1 MDAEELLRSLGATG
15 KLKGFF
21 YAVYMVER
29 VQKDPMAT
37 SLITKCLYPEVAK
50 HFGISPGAV
59 ERNLRTVIKAV
70 YVKRNYEIEIA
81 FNVSFEEFQAIYLEP
96 ENEDEGS
103 GATLLALTEKPGQTA
118 KTA

>member
-21 YAVYMVER
+21 YAVYMVEQ

-59 ERNLRTVIKAV
+59 ERNLRTVIRACWNRSDREVLDKVAGT
-70 YVKRNYEIEIA
+70 RLCRQPTN
-81 FNVSFEEFQAIYLEP
+81 SEFLDMAAAYLRR
-96 ENEDEGS
+96 
-103 GATLLALTEKPGQTA
+103 QTQ
-118 KTA
+118 KQSQ